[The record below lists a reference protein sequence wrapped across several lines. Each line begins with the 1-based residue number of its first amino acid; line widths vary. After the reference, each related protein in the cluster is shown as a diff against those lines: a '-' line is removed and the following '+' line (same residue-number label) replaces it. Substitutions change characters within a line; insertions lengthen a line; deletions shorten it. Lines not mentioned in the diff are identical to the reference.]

1 MKSIYVDQLPFEAT
15 EEDVR
20 PLFEPYGIVHSVIIG
35 SDRDLGELKCFAL
48 IELEETTDTDP
59 IAAVDGSFV
68 RGLTLRVREAPDGSR
83 QRQQPLPEHP
93 RGGA

>member
-20 PLFEPYGIVHSVIIG
+20 PLFEPFGIVHSVIIG

-48 IELEETTDTDP
+48 IELEETSDADP
-59 IAAVDGSFV
+59 VAAVDGSIY

-83 QRQQPLPEHP
+83 PQQPSPAEHP
-93 RGGA
+93 GGSA